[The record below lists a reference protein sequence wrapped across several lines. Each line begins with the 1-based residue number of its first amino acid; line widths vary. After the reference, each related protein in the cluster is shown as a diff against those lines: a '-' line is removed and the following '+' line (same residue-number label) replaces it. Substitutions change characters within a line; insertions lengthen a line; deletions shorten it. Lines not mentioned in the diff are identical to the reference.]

1 MHLFI
6 QHHIRKISQ
15 LYVCE
20 IDYCISLLDNESDFS
35 GLQRINPTREN
46 LSLYINTT
54 KMTEDEISMK
64 KVEFERDTKEI
75 KLEFSRLLLR
85 LQKSLEGSCKV
96 NDVVN
101 LLINLDDEDMLKR
114 CKSIAEV
121 FKRANRF
128 WSFYETRA
136 VKLLIDELGTD
147 QDRLN
152 YENYKKKF
160 QAFCLKRVF
169 LFPDGKS
176 SHEVGKK
183 LAMET
188 DRHIERLPEEQKKQL
203 QYEMARVFKG
213 KHPVKMFPLK
223 PNQLAASSSEV
234 GQTISGAH
242 NVTNTIEILSE
253 TSFTAPSKTASITT
267 TSEASSF
274 TIPSKAITPSEASS
288 FSIPSKTASNT
299 TPSQASS
306 FTTPSKTASI
316 TTPSQASSFTTLSK
330 TASVT
335 TPSEASNFTT
345 PNSISTPSEAS
356 SFTTPSKT
364 ASITTPSE
372 ASSFSMPSNA
382 ASTCHEASLQRKIA
396 ISTKGINAL
405 LSPSTSSYTEV
416 SK

>member
-1 MHLFI
+1 M
-6 QHHIRKISQ
+6 
-15 LYVCE
+15 CE
-20 IDYCISLLDNESDFS
+20 IDYCVSLLDNESDFS
-35 GLQRINPTREN
+35 GLQKINPTREN
-46 LSLYINTT
+46 LSLYIDTT

-96 NDVVN
+96 IDVVN

-128 WSFYETRA
+128 WSFYETGVVR
-136 VKLLIDELGTD
+136 LLIDELGTD

-183 LAMET
+183 LAMEA
-188 DRHIERLPEEQKKQL
+188 DPYIKRLPEEQKKQL

-213 KHPVKMFPLK
+213 KNLVKMLPLK
-223 PNQLAASSSEV
+223 PSQPAASSSEV

-242 NVTNTIEILSE
+242 NVTNTIEIVSE
-253 TSFTAPSKTASITT
+253 TTPSKTASITT
-267 TSEASSF
+267 SEASSF
-274 TIPSKAITPSEASS
+274 ILPSKATTQSEASS
-288 FSIPSKTASNT
+288 FSILSKTASNT

-316 TTPSQASSFTTLSK
+316 TTPSETSSSNK
-330 TASVT
+330 TA
-335 TPSEASNFTT
+335 
-345 PNSISTPSEAS
+345 SISTPSEAS
-356 SFTTPSKT
+356 SFTTPRKT
-364 ASITTPSE
+364 APSE
-372 ASSFSMPSNA
+372 ASSFSMPSK
-382 ASTCHEASLQRKIA
+382 ASSTHHEASLQRKIA
-396 ISTKGINAL
+396 ISTKGINVL